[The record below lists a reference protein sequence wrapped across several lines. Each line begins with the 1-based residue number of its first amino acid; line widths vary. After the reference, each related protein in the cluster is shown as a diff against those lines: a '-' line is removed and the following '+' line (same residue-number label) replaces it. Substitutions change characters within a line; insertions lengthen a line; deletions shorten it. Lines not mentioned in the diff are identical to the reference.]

1 MQKELELVKLELLLL
16 LHVFFSSAELNQR
29 ALVGRTAA
37 VFPFADPTVEQSIN
51 ETMRYTLKTYLAALQ
66 GALGDIST
74 WHIII

>member
-1 MQKELELVKLELLLL
+1 MQKELELVKLQLLLL

-37 VFPFADPTVEQSIN
+37 IFHFADPNVEQSIN
-51 ETMRYTLKTYLAALQ
+51 ETMRYTLITYLAVLQ